1 MTIRL
6 ADKARM
12 PSPARCG
19 AARVAWLVYAAWST
33 SRGSHALQKAL
44 AGWLQHAAV
53 LAIGFFF
60 PVSSGRKAPL
70 GWKMQ
75 SAAVPV
81 LSRAHSLRR
90 SER

>member
-1 MTIRL
+1 M
-6 ADKARM
+6 
-12 PSPARCG
+12 
-19 AARVAWLVYAAWST
+19 
-33 SRGSHALQKAL
+33 
-44 AGWLQHAAV
+44 QHAAV

-60 PVSSGRKAPL
+60 PVSHGRKAPL

-81 LSRAHSLRR
+81 FSGAHTLRR